1 MKRGRQEER
10 IRLPARAS
18 LAYGV
23 SGAVCKAIGL
33 SVTPF
38 FTRLQSESDYGAF
51 TLYMSVLGA
60 VSVISSAVS
69 SGSSVY
75 KGLTVFRE
83 RKADY
88 LSSLLAASLGFSGVI
103 CILLFAFSGVLG
115 IGYGITLAICLQLL
129 CDSIVGVRMTDA
141 RFHYRYK
148 EVGIISIFE
157 SLGSALTAIFILSSY
172 GGGYTVRIFS
182 MLLVSLSAAVYALLK
197 IVGRGRAR
205 SDMTAYNLKSSLPL
219 IPHSIE
225 SALSGQADKL
235 IFTAMLGTTALA
247 RYSVVHSLGIG
258 LAFLVGALGSAL
270 NPWIIRR
277 LNAGEEERIGEIC
290 APIFKGLSAATVF
303 LIALAPEVMRIL
315 APPEYSEAIV
325 AILPIALS
333 VLPSLV
339 ISLGT
344 LVLINSEK
352 GGRTAYASIVTLM
365 SGILLNLILIPH
377 LRYFGAGLSLLFSQ
391 ILGAA
396 VTLYFLKK
404 SSLADILPI
413 RRIIYYFSLAV
424 LLGSIALL
432 LYSYPAVRI
441 LLLSF
446 PAVLL
451 LGSLFS
457 AERLVRE

>member
-1 MKRGRQEER
+1 M
-10 IRLPARAS
+10 
-18 LAYGV
+18 AYAV
-23 SGAVCKAIGL
+23 SGAMCKAIGL
-33 SVTPF
+33 FATPF

-60 VSVISSAVS
+60 ASVISSAVS

-75 KGLTVFRE
+75 KGLSVFRE
-83 RKADY
+83 RKGEY
-88 LSSLLAASLGFSGVI
+88 LSSLLVASLGFWGAI

-141 RFHYRYK
+141 RFHYRYR
-148 EVGIISIFE
+148 EVGAISIFE
-157 SLGSALTAIFILSSY
+157 SLGSAALAIFILSFY

-182 MLLVSLSAAVYALLK
+182 MLLVSLSAAVYSLLK
-197 IVGRGRAR
+197 ILGRGKAKR
-205 SDMTAYNLKSSLPL
+205 DITAYSLKSSLPL
-219 IPHSIE
+219 LPHSIE
-225 SALSGQADKL
+225 SALSTQADKF
-235 IFTAMLGTTALA
+235 IFTAMLGTAALA
-247 RYSVVHSLGIG
+247 RYSVVHSLGVG
-258 LAFLVGALGSAL
+258 LTFLVGALGSAL

-277 LNAGEEERIGEIC
+277 LAAGEEERIGEIC

-315 APPEYSEAIV
+315 APPEYSEAIA

-339 ISLGT
+339 ISLGA
-344 LVLINSEK
+344 VILINSEK
-352 GGRTAYASIVTLM
+352 GAHTAYASLVTLA
-365 SGILLNLILIPH
+365 SGILLNLILIPR
-377 LRYFGAGLSLLFSQ
+377 LNYFGAGLALLLSQ
-391 ILGAA
+391 ILGSG

-404 SSLADILPI
+404 ASLADILPKK
-413 RRIIYYFSLAV
+413 RIIYYFWLAV

-432 LYSYPAVRI
+432 LYSYPALRI

-451 LGSLFS
+451 LGSFFS
-457 AERLVRE
+457 AERLVRES